1 MYLSVK
7 SAVTKKKG
15 LVNSSRN
22 IFAVIHKM
30 LANVKIKPGSR
41 RARVHECPK
50 IYLTL
55 ANWITYSQ
63 GTLLKNRSH
72 YLSLRVGVGRG
83 NFLKG
88 GSHKNPPYPQ
98 MINYDRSL
106 PQVMSFFHMFC
117 LLIKSI
123 LESEEFWPRYFFL
136 YNLFSWH
143 TLNGWLI
150 FSTDANSLIF

>member
-55 ANWITYSQ
+55 AN
-63 GTLLKNRSH
+63 
-72 YLSLRVGVGRG
+72 
-83 NFLKG
+83 
-88 GSHKNPPYPQ
+88 
-98 MINYDRSL
+98 
-106 PQVMSFFHMFC
+106 
-117 LLIKSI
+117 
-123 LESEEFWPRYFFL
+123 
-136 YNLFSWH
+136 
-143 TLNGWLI
+143 
-150 FSTDANSLIF
+150 

>member
-1 MYLSVK
+1 M
-7 SAVTKKKG
+7 
-15 LVNSSRN
+15 NSSRN

-72 YLSLRVGVGRG
+72 YLSLREGVGRG
-83 NFLKG
+83 EIFWRGITQK
-88 GSHKNPPYPQ
+88 SSIPP
-98 MINYDRSL
+98 DDKL
-106 PQVMSFFHMFC
+106 WQVTSPSDVFFPHV
-117 LLIKSI
+117 LSDLIKSI
-123 LESEEFWPRYFFL
+123 LESEKFWPRYFFF
-136 YNLFSWH
+136 YNLFFWH